1 MTPQEEILV
10 RHLIA
15 MIQADGLI
23 KPEET
28 GLLAQVLGRMK
39 LEPSDIATAD
49 QWLREPQSIDGDQ
62 LRAAFSEPEE
72 RELVAGLLLE
82 LAQADSMIGDEEIR
96 LLDQLATALARAP
109 K

>member
-1 MTPQEEILV
+1 MTPQEEILI

-15 MIQADGLI
+15 MIQADGII

-28 GLLAQVLGRMK
+28 GLLAQVLGRMN
-39 LEPSDIATAD
+39 LGPEDIATAD
-49 QWLREPQSIDGDQ
+49 QWLREPQNVDGNQ
-62 LRAAFSEPEE
+62 LRNAFSEPEE
-72 RELVAGLLLE
+72 RELVAGLLLD

>member
-15 MIQADGLI
+15 MIQADGII

-39 LEPSDIATAD
+39 LEPTDIAAAGR
-49 QWLREPQSIDGDQ
+49 WLGEPQSVDGEQ
-62 LRAAFSEPEE
+62 LRSAFNEPEE
-72 RELVAGLLLE
+72 RELVTGLLLE
-82 LAQADSMIGDEEIR
+82 LAQADSMIGHEEIR
-96 LLDQLATALARAP
+96 LLDQLATALAAP
-109 K
+109 R